1 MQVTEEHIFGEHD
14 KTVGYDIRVEASEMG
29 IPPGPPPQ
37 SISVELPSG
46 EVIEFGLCGQCVDS
60 SHRFI
65 HWSYW
70 NDAPELAI
78 NLQIFND

>member
-1 MQVTEEHIFGEHD
+1 MKVTEEHIFGEHD

-37 SISVELPSG
+37 SISVQLPSG
-46 EVIEFGLCGQCVDS
+46 EVIEFGLAGQCVDS
-60 SHRFI
+60 NHRFI

-70 NDAPELAI
+70 NEAPEIAI